1 MLNKF
6 KGELI
11 ILLAAIIWGSAYV
24 FQKMGMDYLG
34 PFTFGFFRFT
44 LGAIALLPLIW
55 VLGAVNKKR
64 KVPKEITPFN
74 DKQLIIGS
82 ILCGLANFAAGTL
95 QQIGLIYTTAGKAGF
110 ITAMDIVIIPIILLF
125 MRKKVAGLTWVG
137 VVVAGFGLYL
147 LCITENF
154 TIQMGDAFV
163 MCGACAYAVQ
173 VMCIDYYAKRV
184 DAVKLSCLQF
194 FLAGILSGVIALFV
208 ETIDL
213 HSIIQC
219 AIPILYTAILEVSVA
234 YTLQMVGQ
242 KYTSPAVTAIILS
255 LEALFS
261 VISASLFLG
270 ETMTTK
276 ELIGCGLMLAAF
288 IIAQIPEFQ
297 NKEDEEPAEQLA
309 G

>member
-11 ILLAAIIWGSAYV
+11 LLLAAAIWGSAYV

-44 LGAIALLPLIW
+44 LGAVALLPLIW

-64 KVPKEITPFN
+64 KVKKEITPFN
-74 DKQLIIGS
+74 DRQLILGS
-82 ILCGLANFAAGTL
+82 VLCGLANFAAGTL
-95 QQIGLIYTTAGKAGF
+95 QQIGLIYTTAGKTGF

-154 TIQMGDAFV
+154 TVQIGDAFV
-163 MCGACAYAVQ
+163 MCSACAYAVQ
-173 VMCIDYYAKRV
+173 VMLIDHYAKRV

-194 FLAGILSGVIALFV
+194 FLAGILSGVIALFTEV
-208 ETIDL
+208 TDCHAIL
-213 HSIIQC
+213 QC
-219 AIPILYTAILEVSVA
+219 MIPILYTAILEVSVA

-255 LEALFS
+255 LEAVFS
-261 VISASLFLG
+261 VISAAVFLG
-270 ETMTTK
+270 ETMSVR
-276 ELIGCGLMLAAF
+276 ESIGCGLMLMAF
-288 IIAQIPEFQ
+288 IIA
-297 NKEDEEPAEQLA
+297 
-309 G
+309 